1 MSDDTVNV
9 PVEEYVR
16 STYIDSSWTTVE
28 SRRKRSKSALEA
40 VASKEETTEKKQH
53 QIPRPSI
60 DDTDEE
66 EGMFSLDEDLDSAAA
81 PAKRG
86 AEDVDQLSDDMM
98 SKLIIVTQSPKKPV
112 KPENRR
118 FVEPHSR
125 KAMSEDIAKTINDGL
140 YFYEQEL
147 REQRRR
153 AKKKS
158 ADAAGHEKINVIS
171 PREDFVPPSAP
182 PVRLF
187 PAKDTSSK
195 TKSNRNKRRSRSK
208 SKTGTPV
215 GFVLKSPTI
224 SPVIGPS
231 ASPST
236 SPQLG
241 PLQSPDGRIPVFQHP
256 SHALLEE
263 NGFVQNKYD
272 KFRARCLKER
282 QRLGV
287 GQSQEMNTLF
297 RFWSHFLRDHF
308 NYRMYNEFKALAV
321 EDAGSKY
328 RYGLECLFRFY
339 SYGLERRLRK
349 DLLNDFQLL
358 TLKDYYTGN
367 LYGVEKFWAF
377 LKYRKDK
384 RRIHQK
390 PELMTILKQFRSIQ
404 DFRDREAEMRAASA
418 AAADFPPLNEDGK
431 SGAQEIAMST
441 SAPAGRPSQAWG
453 KLYGKSP
460 AEQQPWAK
468 KQLAV
473 HN

>member
-1 MSDDTVNV
+1 MSDAV

-16 STYIDSSWTTVE
+16 TSYVEDEWTTVE
-28 SRRKRSKSALEA
+28 SRRKRSKSALEPSSA
-40 VASKEETTEKKQH
+40 PAAAAPL
-53 QIPRPSI
+53 PRPSRHQE
-60 DDTDEE
+60 DDDEE
-66 EGMFSLDEDLDSAAA
+66 EGMFALDEEMEA
-81 PAKRG
+81 PATGG
-86 AEDVDQLSDDMM
+86 AKPPLPEDVDALSDDVM
-98 SKLIIVTQSPKKPV
+98 SKLIIVTQSPKKPL

-118 FVEPHSR
+118 YVEPHSR

-147 REQRRR
+147 RQKRRR
-153 AKKKS
+153 SKK
-158 ADAAGHEKINVIS
+158 AGESGSLEKISLIS
-171 PREDFVPPSAP
+171 PREDFAAPSAP

-187 PAKDTSSK
+187 PAKAAGNKGSS
-195 TKSNRNKRRSRSK
+195 SRSKRRSRSK

-215 GFVLKSPTI
+215 GFVLKSSPTT
-224 SPVIGPS
+224 SPVIGPMQ
-231 ASPST
+231 SPST
-236 SPQLG
+236 SPSLG

-256 SHALLEE
+256 SHALLED

-328 RYGLECLFRFY
+328 RYGLECLFRFF

-349 DLLNDFQLL
+349 DLLNDFQVL
-358 TLKDYYTGN
+358 TMKDYYTGN
-367 LYGVEKFWAF
+367 LYGLEKFWAF
-377 LKYRKDK
+377 MKYRKDK
-384 RRIHQK
+384 RRIHLK
-390 PELMTILKQFRSIQ
+390 PELASTLKQFRCIQ
-404 DFRDREAEMRAASA
+404 DFRDREAELRAASE
-418 AAADFPPLNEDGK
+418 AAADFPPLNEEA
-431 SGAQEIAMST
+431 SAPQEIAMST
-441 SAPAGRPSQAWG
+441 SAPVGNSSKAWG

-460 AEQQPWAK
+460 SDKQPWAK
-468 KQLAV
+468 KGQLAV